1 MNRFLQM
8 LTIVTGGSHNSSG
21 LMLSNVISF
30 AFRSPGEQET
40 QSIRGPSGFGFDT
53 LLKCVAVPSRRIGR
67 SKASRQTTAI
77 SAPE

>member
-1 MNRFLQM
+1 M

-40 QSIRGPSGFGFDT
+40 QSIRGPFGFGLDIYT
-53 LLKCVAVPSRRIGR
+53 DMKYHDEYRL
-67 SKASRQTTAI
+67 
-77 SAPE
+77 